1 MKTPRIYYGAVAV
14 FCITALVIGTAGA
27 ASMAQQGTGNN
38 LKEKGGHFGIET
50 MLAKL
55 TAQGY
60 DVSAIS
66 AAVTSGDNIAA
77 MTLLKEFRT
86 AHPDAFPA
94 RGDGSGKGAMKGQAN
109 VERMTRLLRNLTAK
123 GYDVS
128 AMSVAVTSGDNIT
141 AMTLLK
147 EFRTAHPDAF
157 PPRCDGPGKGSLTN
171 QTQEERMTRLLDN
184 LTAKGY
190 DVSIIRAAVESGD
203 TATAHTLMQEFMT
216 AHPDA
221 FTARGD
227 GPGKGHLEQQ
237 GRTQNTE

>member
-1 MKTPRIYYGAVAV
+1 
-14 FCITALVIGTAGA
+14 
-27 ASMAQQGTGNN
+27 
-38 LKEKGGHFGIET
+38 
-50 MLAKL
+50 
-55 TAQGY
+55 
-60 DVSAIS
+60 
-66 AAVTSGDNIAA
+66 
-77 MTLLKEFRT
+77 
-86 AHPDAFPA
+86 
-94 RGDGSGKGAMKGQAN
+94 
-109 VERMTRLLRNLTAK
+109 
-123 GYDVS
+123 
-128 AMSVAVTSGDNIT
+128 
-141 AMTLLK
+141 MTLLK

>member
-27 ASMAQQGTGNN
+27 ASITQQETGNN

-50 MLAKL
+50 MLTNL

-66 AAVTSGDNIAA
+66 AAVTSGD
-77 MTLLKEFRT
+77 TK
-86 AHPDAFPA
+86 
-94 RGDGSGKGAMKGQAN
+94 
-109 VERMTRLLRNLTAK
+109 
-123 GYDVS
+123 
-128 AMSVAVTSGDNIT
+128 T

-147 EFRTAHPDAF
+147 EFRTAHPEAF
-157 PPRCDGPGKGSLTN
+157 PARGDGSGKSSLTN

-190 DVSIIRAAVESGD
+190 DVSAIRAAVESGD
-203 TATAHTLMQEFMT
+203 TATTHTLMQEFRT
-216 AHPDA
+216 ANPDA
-221 FTARGD
+221 FPTRGD

-237 GRTQNTE
+237 GRTQNTG